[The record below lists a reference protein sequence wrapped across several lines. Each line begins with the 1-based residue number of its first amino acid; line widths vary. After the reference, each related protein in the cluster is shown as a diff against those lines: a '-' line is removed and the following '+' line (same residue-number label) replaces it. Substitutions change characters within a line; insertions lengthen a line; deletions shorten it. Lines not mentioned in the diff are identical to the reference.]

1 MMEIAAVG
9 DEYFVTGFLAAGIKN
24 AFVADNAEKE
34 IEELLAR
41 DDIAIVITDK
51 KTFDTLSERLKE
63 KVMTQVKPT
72 AVILSHDIGGE
83 ENLRLMIKRSL
94 GIDLWGE

>member
-1 MMEIAAVG
+1 MEIAAVG
-9 DEYFVTGFLAAGIKN
+9 DEYFVTGFLAAGVKN
-24 AFVADNAEKE
+24 AFVADDAGKVFEQLMNRE
-34 IEELLAR
+34 
-41 DDIAIVITDK
+41 DVAIVITDK
-51 KTFDTLSERLKE
+51 KTFDTLNERLKE

-83 ENLRLMIKRSL
+83 ENLRIMIKRSL